1 MTSGSAADIPGPWSH
16 RTVSANGVQLHVA
29 EAGPE
34 SGPLVLLLHG
44 FPGFWWAW
52 RHQLTALSAAG
63 FRVAA
68 ADLRGYG
75 DSDRPP
81 RGYDL
86 WTLAGDAAGLVRSLG
101 AREAAVVGHGWGGAV
116 AWTLATLRPGVV
128 SRLGVLAAAHPR
140 ALRAAV
146 RRRPWGPA
154 LRTALALQPPRL
166 PERRVRRD
174 DGAWVAELLRAG
186 SGPDWAAAPEFAEVA
201 AHHRAAMLLPRVPH
215 TALEGF
221 RWSVRSQFRP
231 DGARYAA
238 AMDRRV
244 TVPVLQIH
252 GGADPW
258 VPDRVARAS
267 ARWCDAGHRHR
278 TLERVG
284 HFPHQEA
291 PQHVT
296 DALLDFLDE

>member
-1 MTSGSAADIPGPWSH
+1 MQ
-16 RTVSANGVQLHVA
+16 VHVA
-29 EAGPE
+29 TAGPDDA
-34 SGPLVLLLHG
+34 PLVLLLHG

-52 RHQLTALSAAG
+52 RHQLPGLAAAG
-63 FRVAA
+63 YRVAA

-101 AREAAVVGHGWGGAV
+101 AREATVVGAGWGGAV
-116 AWTLATLRPGVV
+116 AWTLAALRPGVV
-128 SRLGVLAAAHPR
+128 ARLAVLAAPHPL

-146 RRRPWGPA
+146 RRRPWSRA
-154 LRTALALQPPRL
+154 SRILAAAQLPRL

-174 DGAWVAELLRAG
+174 DAAWVVEFLRRGAG
-186 SGPDWAAAPEFAEVA
+186 TGWAAAPEFAEVA
-201 AHHRAAMLLPRVPH
+201 DRHRAAMLAPRVSH
-215 TALEGF
+215 TAIEGF

-238 AMDRRV
+238 AVDKPV
-244 TVPVLQIH
+244 TVPVLQVH
-252 GGADPW
+252 GADDPW
-258 VPDRVARAS
+258 IPERVARAS
-267 ARWCDAGHRHR
+267 ARWCGAGHVHR
-278 TLERVG
+278 TLPGVG

-296 DALLDFLDE
+296 DALLDFLDA

>member
-1 MTSGSAADIPGPWSH
+1 MPGPWAH

-29 EAGPE
+29 TAGPE
-34 SGPLVLLLHG
+34 DGPLVLLLHG

-52 RHQLTALSAAG
+52 RHQLPALAG
-63 FRVAA
+63 AGYRVAA

-101 AREAAVVGHGWGGAV
+101 AREATVVGAGWGGAV
-116 AWTLATLRPGVV
+116 AWTLAALRPGVV
-128 SRLGVLAAAHPR
+128 DRLAVLAAPHPL

-146 RRRPWGPA
+146 RRRPWAPA
-154 LRTALALQPPRL
+154 LRTLAAAQLPRV

-174 DGAWVAELLRAG
+174 DAAWVADFLRRGAG
-186 SGPDWAAAPEFAEVA
+186 AGWAAAPEFAEVA
-201 AHHRAAMLLPRVPH
+201 DRHRAAMLAPRVAH

-238 AMDRRV
+238 AVGRRL

-252 GGADPW
+252 GADDPW

-267 ARWCDAGHRHR
+267 ARWCDAGHVHR
-278 TLERVG
+278 TLDGVG

-296 DALLDFLDE
+296 DALLDFLE